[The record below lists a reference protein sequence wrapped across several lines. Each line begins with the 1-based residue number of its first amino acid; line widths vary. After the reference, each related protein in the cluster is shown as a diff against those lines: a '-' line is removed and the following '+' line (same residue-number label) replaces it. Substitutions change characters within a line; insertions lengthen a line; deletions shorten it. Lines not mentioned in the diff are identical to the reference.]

1 MPKAVLMTFTGLND
15 LARADEYDKW
25 YDEVHIPEVLGT
37 PGFVSARRFTGS
49 AVKRPSVVGE
59 LPQYL
64 TVYELDTDDLQGAF
78 DALDARVKTGEI
90 TKPPDGLL
98 KPNTEHE
105 PGIYEVQFELGG
117 AA

>member
-1 MPKAVLMTFTGLND
+1 MPKAILMTFTGLND
-15 LARADEYDKW
+15 AARQGEYDKW

-37 PGFVSARRFTGS
+37 PGFVSARRFSGS
-49 AVKRPSVVGE
+49 PVRRPSVVGE

-64 TVYELDTDDLQGAF
+64 TVYDLDTEDLQGAF
-78 DALDARVKTGEI
+78 DALDARVKTGDI
-90 TKPPDGLL
+90 SKPPEGLL

-105 PGIYEVQFELGG
+105 PGIFEVQFESGD